1 MYLGGKISSLCVG
14 GTRGRVGVQQS
25 GQKGLEKKIPLS
37 FTYIHVGLQ
46 CMCIKFWIILWFVY
60 MCFKSEYQ
68 IFYLLMSLTSL
79 MVVGTGRHGRG
90 VLTQ

>member
-1 MYLGGKISSLCVG
+1 M
-14 GTRGRVGVQQS
+14 QQS
-25 GQKGLEKKIPLS
+25 GQKGLEKIPLS
-37 FTYIHVGLQ
+37 FTCEPILHVHQ
-46 CMCIKFWIILWFVY
+46 VFDNIMVC

-68 IFYLLMSLTSL
+68 IFYLQMSLTSL